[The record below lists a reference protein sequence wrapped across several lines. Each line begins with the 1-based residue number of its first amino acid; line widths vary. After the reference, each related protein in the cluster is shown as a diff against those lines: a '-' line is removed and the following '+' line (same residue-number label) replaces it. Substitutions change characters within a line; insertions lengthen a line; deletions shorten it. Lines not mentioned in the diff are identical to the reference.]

1 MSVKVLSVSYM
12 SVARATEGKPHI
24 FEGDVQVFV
33 NVLKSDVL
41 LKLIFNIKSGFK
53 CDGASIPLAFRW
65 FLPSWDKKNHI
76 YNLGSAIHDGL
87 YIHKGFMMFT
97 REECDDI
104 LRGIWR
110 ESGISRFKAG
120 VADKVVQLFA
130 GGKKHW
136 GNDSYGVRDLVSVYW
151 HPMKEAD

>member
-1 MSVKVLSVSYM
+1 MSVKVLSVYYT

-24 FEGDVQVFV
+24 FEGDVHVFV

-76 YNLGSAIHDGL
+76 YNLGSTIHDGL
-87 YIHKGFMMFT
+87 YIHKGFMLFT

-120 VADKVVQLFA
+120 VADKAVQLFA

-136 GNDSYGVRDLVSVYW
+136 GNDSYGVGKYFT
-151 HPMKEAD
+151 MEF

>member
-1 MSVKVLSVSYM
+1 MSVKVLSVSYT
-12 SVARATEGKPHI
+12 SVSRATEGEPHI
-24 FEGDVQVFV
+24 FEGDVHVFV
-33 NVLKSDVL
+33 NVMKSDVL
-41 LKLIFNIKSGFK
+41 LKLIFNIRSGFK

-76 YNLGSAIHDGL
+76 YNIGSAIHDGL
-87 YIHKGFMMFT
+87 YIHKGFMLFT

-120 VADKVVQLFA
+120 VADKAVQLFA

-136 GNDSYGVRDLVSVYW
+136 GNDSYGVGKYFT
-151 HPMKEAD
+151 MEF